1 MRREL
6 LDVLRCPFCGGPC
19 EVYGHA
25 HRTLPEVV
33 VHGVLG
39 CACCAYPIV
48 DGVPI
53 MKTSDDLSDAIR
65 AIERGAI
72 DDARALVTDLPERDR
87 ATLRA
92 PFASFADAVT
102 SLLPDGEGDY
112 YVRRFGDPTFI
123 VADGIARAV
132 ARVVGPSSAGRRFVD
147 VCSGC
152 GHLAR
157 TLDTLRSHDAPP
169 VMALDASFWRLQV
182 MRRFIAPDADAICM
196 DANLALPLASH
207 SASLAICNDAF
218 SYVWSKRALSADMQR
233 LVHPQGA
240 VVLTHVHSMYGENAT
255 AGNTLAPSAYLAL
268 LDRPARLFD
277 DARLRDERV
286 RAQVVD
292 LETPL
297 TVDVGPDV
305 VSIVAS
311 NDPRVFAE
319 HVLPDP
325 LVHGVLRVN
334 PLYLVTADDDRL
346 QLELSFPSA
355 HYAEEF
361 RAARA
366 YLPTTLTIPRRWLE
380 RAHWNDVDVLA
391 LRRSSIL
398 LDVPESY
405 V

>member
-1 MRREL
+1 MRRDL
-6 LDVLRCPFCGGPC
+6 LDILRCPFCGGPC
-19 EVYGHA
+19 EVYGHDQ
-25 HRTLPEVV
+25 RTLPEVV

-53 MKTSDDLSDAIR
+53 MKTSDELSDAIR
-65 AIERGAI
+65 AVERGAI
-72 DDARALVTDLPERDR
+72 DEARRLVTDLPERDHVN
-87 ATLRA
+87 LRA
-92 PFASFADAVT
+92 PYASFADAVAT
-102 SLLPDGEGDY
+102 ILPDGEGDY
-112 YVRRFGDPTFI
+112 YVRRFGDPTFV

-132 ARVVGPSSAGRRFVD
+132 ARVVSGSAPGRRFVD

-157 TLDTLRSHDAPP
+157 TLDTLRPHDAPP
-169 VMALDASFWRLQV
+169 VVALDASFWRLRV
-182 MRRFIAPDADAICM
+182 MQRFIAPDADAICM

-207 SASLAICNDAF
+207 AASLAICNDAF
-218 SYVWSKRALSADMQR
+218 SYIWSKRALSADMQR
-233 LVHPQGA
+233 LAHPHGA
-240 VVLTHVHSMYGENAT
+240 VVLTHVHSMFGENAT

-286 RAQVVD
+286 RAQVID

-297 TVDVGPDV
+297 VVDVGPDV
-305 VSIVAS
+305 VSVVAS
-311 NDPRVFAE
+311 NELRVFAE

-325 LVHGVLRVN
+325 LVYGVLRVN
-334 PLYLVTADDDRL
+334 PLYLVTADGDQL

-366 YLPTTLTIPRRWLE
+366 YLPQTLAIARRWLE
-380 RAHWNDVDVLA
+380 RAHWNDAEVLA
-391 LRRSSIL
+391 LRRTQVLI
-398 LDVPESY
+398 DVPESY